1 MLYFSSVILFHRG
14 SPMISRSCTWCPRW
28 NVHLHNLSQIDI
40 YHPQAM
46 QFVFNQYCKASPST
60 IMCLR
65 PSNSI
70 LESKDTFKTIPLIW
84 LLSIFTQS
92 LLISTSILFVW
103 KLVGLCLCLVL
114 VWESDVNKP
123 CRPLN
128 RQKEIVWS
136 YLQGLWGTRQPD
148 SIWMPLRPAEQNRF
162 RLVLLTRV

>member
-1 MLYFSSVILFHRG
+1 VSVQNIRNTYLIL
-14 SPMISRSCTWCPRW
+14 SCI
-28 NVHLHNLSQIDI
+28 SQIYI
-40 YHPQAM
+40 FHPQAM
-46 QFVFNQYCKASPST
+46 QFVFNQYCITAIYNACLFLCKASPST

-84 LLSIFTQS
+84 LLSNFTQS

-103 KLVGLCLCLVL
+103 KLVGLCLCLVF

-136 YLQGLWGTRQPD
+136 YLQGLWGRRQPD